1 MKRNLLAKAIVA
13 VIALALLSYGLM
25 QMQSD
30 PTLRDLQRIG
40 IAALEGGGPKPRED
54 QYIQVTDGYLMPY
67 YMINYTHSRKRGDS
81 AHVFVPVGSLA
92 MQEKAFRDEKIHPVV
107 WVRLSQDFGTKE
119 AADKAMQSPTR
130 YQRPY
135 PVSGVAREL
144 EGSVR
149 EEMQKVAGLQITDP
163 VALHEGST
171 PLSLG
176 RGAEMAFA
184 GGTLLL
190 VVALWAWGDIA
201 GEAWAKRLEVSG
213 AAVFVGTSAQ
223 LITALVGAVVL
234 VLAVGEGVNQW
245 VESRSVSPVGV
256 GVALAG
262 LAMVG
267 FGLWR
272 NRAAVVVGADRL
284 YLVRNGSREKLM
296 FADVQGLL
304 VDERKVKG
312 VLVAKYTLLT
322 AGKPFK
328 VGSSWFR
335 GGVDDARGLGALLRE
350 RVTQKLAPALQAR
363 IAGGERVSFGPLFVG
378 HDGIGKGKATER
390 ADVLTW
396 QDIGSAT
403 LKNGQLKIKQK
414 GKMFGWGSF
423 AVSKIVNFDLLMH
436 MLQGKVA

>member
-1 MKRNLLAKAIVA
+1 
-13 VIALALLSYGLM
+13 
-25 QMQSD
+25 
-30 PTLRDLQRIG
+30 
-40 IAALEGGGPKPRED
+40 
-54 QYIQVTDGYLMPY
+54 
-67 YMINYTHSRKRGDS
+67 
-81 AHVFVPVGSLA
+81 
-92 MQEKAFRDEKIHPVV
+92 
-107 WVRLSQDFGTKE
+107 
-119 AADKAMQSPTR
+119 
-130 YQRPY
+130 
-135 PVSGVAREL
+135 
-144 EGSVR
+144 
-149 EEMQKVAGLQITDP
+149 
-163 VALHEGST
+163 
-171 PLSLG
+171 
-176 RGAEMAFA
+176 
-184 GGTLLL
+184 
-190 VVALWAWGDIA
+190 
-201 GEAWAKRLEVSG
+201 
-213 AAVFVGTSAQ
+213 
-223 LITALVGAVVL
+223 
-234 VLAVGEGVNQW
+234 
-245 VESRSVSPVGV
+245 VSPVGV

>member
-13 VIALALLSYGLM
+13 LIALGLLTYGLM

-40 IAALEGGGPKPRED
+40 IAALEGGGPKPRQD

-67 YMINYTHSRKRGDS
+67 YMINYSHSRKRGDS
-81 AHVFVPVGSLA
+81 AHVFVPVGSKA
-92 MQEKAFRDEKIHPVV
+92 MQDKAFRDEKIHPVL

-119 AADKAMQSPTR
+119 VADKAMQSPLR
-130 YQRPY
+130 YERPY
-135 PVSGVAREL
+135 PVSGVADTL
-144 EGSVR
+144 EDSVR
-149 EEMQKVAGLQITDP
+149 DEMRKIAGLEITDP

-190 VVALWAWGDIA
+190 VVLLWAGGDVA
-201 GEAWAKRLEVSG
+201 GETWAKRLEVSG
-213 AAVFVGTSAQ
+213 AAVFVGTSAM
-223 LITALVGAVVL
+223 LILALVGAVVL
-234 VLAVGEGVNQW
+234 VGAVGEGVNHW
-245 VESRSVSPVGV
+245 VESRAVSPIGV
-256 GVALAG
+256 GLAVVG
-262 LAMVG
+262 LVLLG
-267 FGLWR
+267 IGLWR
-272 NRAAVVVGADRL
+272 NRSAVVVGADRL
-284 YLVRNGSREKLM
+284 YLVRNGGREKLM

-322 AGKPFK
+322 AGKPFR

-350 RVTQKLAPALQAR
+350 RVTQQIAPALQAR

-378 HDGIGKGKATER
+378 HDGIGKGKATDR
-390 ADVLTW
+390 AEVLTW

-414 GKMFGWGSF
+414 GKMFGWGTF

-436 MLQGKVA
+436 TLQGKVA